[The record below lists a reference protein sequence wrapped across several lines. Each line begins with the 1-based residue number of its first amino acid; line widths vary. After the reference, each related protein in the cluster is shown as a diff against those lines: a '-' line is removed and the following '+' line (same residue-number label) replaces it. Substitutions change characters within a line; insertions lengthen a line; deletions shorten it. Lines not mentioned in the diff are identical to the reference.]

1 MVCRCPPLPKRHRCR
16 ETKIFKEIV
25 AAVQVT
31 GPGDAFNPVKMLPEI
46 GSV

>member
-1 MVCRCPPLPKRHRCR
+1 VCRRPPLPRRHRCR

-31 GPGDAFNPVKMLPEI
+31 GPRDAFNPVKMLPEI
-46 GSV
+46 NPV